1 MVTLQEVKQYLR
13 IDFEEEDPLLISLL
27 ATAKQQVMSVGRMD
41 EAQLSEHEDTARTA
55 ILYAV
60 SYLYENRNTA
70 DFSKLNL
77 SLRSLL
83 FAQREGGRLMEIG
96 TLNQRITL
104 LEQRV
109 KVDAIGNHCNRW
121 EEAFSCWARVT
132 LKSSVENADTGV
144 TKEVQ
149 TLDFYIRQ
157 QRQWMPSTSANRIL
171 FQGVV
176 YDITSVTPDFIRKD
190 YLKLTATARKA
201 GEANGNS

>member
-1 MVTLQEVKQYLR
+1 
-13 IDFEEEDPLLISLL
+13 
-27 ATAKQQVMSVGRMD
+27 
-41 EAQLSEHEDTARTA
+41 
-55 ILYAV
+55 
-60 SYLYENRNTA
+60 
-70 DFSKLNL
+70 
-77 SLRSLL
+77 
-83 FAQREGGRLMEIG
+83 MEIG

-109 KVDAIGNHCNRW
+109 KVDAIGNHTAVW
-121 EEAFSCWARVT
+121 DEAFSCWARAT
-132 LKSSVENADTGV
+132 LKSSVENTDAGV

-201 GEANGNS
+201 GEANDNS